1 MPGRH
6 RMKPHGANHGG
17 GKNQQKAKTQSR
29 GKGFDLPQQDIPRG
43 IALHFFQH
51 IFLACGQGVEYDT
64 DAEHKGRNE
73 QEIKRQFGRQKPF
86 VGCGYGIAQA
96 FQRMKHRVKLSFRH
110 IPGRGGQVMLLRLH
124 EWIDGGILKQRG
136 QMQRHSSRLLCSGKE
151 LVRFQPHAPFP
162 GRNGKKAVGMAGLIV
177 AVQWLVPIQ
186 LRVAVH
192 NVCADFTERSIYLSQ
207 KFAVAQCLRLFED
220 YRPLI
225 QYHAFLCVLCKIEQ
239 G

>member
-1 MPGRH
+1 
-6 RMKPHGANHGG
+6 
-17 GKNQQKAKTQSR
+17 
-29 GKGFDLPQQDIPRG
+29 
-43 IALHFFQH
+43 
-51 IFLACGQGVEYDT
+51 
-64 DAEHKGRNE
+64 
-73 QEIKRQFGRQKPF
+73 
-86 VGCGYGIAQA
+86 
-96 FQRMKHRVKLSFRH
+96 MKHRVKLSFRH

-192 NVCADFTERSIYLSQ
+192 NVCADLSECSIYLSQ

-220 YRPLI
+220 HRPLI